1 MTTVTPLKPSVRYDM
16 KPQLSEWQLATRLL
30 YSGKPP
36 TMLVGDTWCDSMA
49 RFTERNGKTPELV
62 LSGSQILLTS
72 ITLLSAA
79 SIFWVLLERLLFRP

>member
-1 MTTVTPLKPSVRYDM
+1 V
-16 KPQLSEWQLATRLL
+16 KPQLSEWQLAIRLL
-30 YSGKPP
+30 YSGQPP
-36 TMLVGDTWCDSMA
+36 TLLAGGAWCDSMA
-49 RFTERNGKTPELV
+49 RFTERDGKTPELV